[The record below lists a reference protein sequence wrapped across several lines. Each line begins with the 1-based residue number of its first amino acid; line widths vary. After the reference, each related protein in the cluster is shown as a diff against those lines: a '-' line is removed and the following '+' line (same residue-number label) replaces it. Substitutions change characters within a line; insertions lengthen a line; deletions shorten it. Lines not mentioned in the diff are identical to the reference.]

1 MQQTYDEIQNKQA
14 RLQAQCDA
22 LQLSLQTTRQ
32 ELADL
37 QAQHTELKKAYDILR
52 RNYEHLRNLKNQLP
66 HHELLAIPSPEQTE
80 ENASALSGEDLQWS
94 SSDEFLSQAIRI
106 IRDNMDNA
114 NLNIELFAK
123 KMNISRSMLFRKLK
137 ATTGLA
143 PVDFVH
149 RIRITYS
156 IELLKSDYNFS
167 QIAYMTGFN
176 DPKYFTKCFK
186 RYTGMTP
193 SKWKEKRLQ
202 KLGKKS
208 HKEILSH
215 NSSYQFGNNL
225 NEDLY
230 L

>member
-1 MQQTYDEIQNKQA
+1 
-14 RLQAQCDA
+14 
-22 LQLSLQTTRQ
+22 
-32 ELADL
+32 
-37 QAQHTELKKAYDILR
+37 
-52 RNYEHLRNLKNQLP
+52 
-66 HHELLAIPSPEQTE
+66 
-80 ENASALSGEDLQWS
+80 
-94 SSDEFLSQAIRI
+94 
-106 IRDNMDNA
+106 
-114 NLNIELFAK
+114 
-123 KMNISRSMLFRKLK
+123 MNISRSMLFRKLK

-149 RIRITYS
+149 RVRITYS
-156 IELLKSDYNFS
+156 IELLRGDYNFS

-193 SKWKEKRLQ
+193 SEWKEKRRQ
-202 KLGKKS
+202 QASNKPP
-208 HKEILSH
+208 KEILSH